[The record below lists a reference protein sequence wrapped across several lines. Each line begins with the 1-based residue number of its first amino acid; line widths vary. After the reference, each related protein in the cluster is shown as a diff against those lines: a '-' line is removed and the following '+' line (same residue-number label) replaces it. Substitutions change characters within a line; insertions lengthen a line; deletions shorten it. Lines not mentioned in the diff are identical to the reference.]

1 MVYPGCAF
9 SIGHPPLCAI
19 LPLVTGVD
27 TRDVCTVCI
36 VRTRQAKKTS
46 SVSDRSSKLIGTST
60 YWGYLMSAGE
70 QETHASFQRSG
81 KTHLV

>member
-1 MVYPGCAF
+1 MEYPGCAF

-19 LPLVTGVD
+19 LPLATGVD
-27 TRDVCTVCI
+27 TRDVCTACI
-36 VRTRQAKKTS
+36 VRTRQAKRIS
-46 SVSDRSSKLIGTST
+46 SVSDRSSELVGMST
-60 YWGYLMSAGE
+60 YWRYLMSASE